1 MNEFQENGVA
11 KALEPYMDSAPTDN
25 VVPFKRREVPEWLIN
40 SKPAAAFAHLPLESL
55 ADGLET
61 NIEEIRAAASAIP
74 PSAISTEPDWVKLA
88 RALAWEAHLFPNRK
102 EVLWEILD
110 TASSCAPGYDE
121 EDNRRRFDRYVDEA
135 GDHENPITIKTVF
148 HMALDNGWDGKRL
161 PITATATLDPRANA
175 APSNATANTA
185 NSNTVAA
192 PVNLPRAV
200 PIADLPLIPKKREW
214 LHGNDLMRGA
224 VSMLVAPGARSK
236 TTWLVTTALACAS
249 GRPLR
254 DAHVYGGC
262 LRVLYVSAEDSTNE
276 MALRIR
282 AAMKHHGLSNADVPE
297 LHVIGADGW
306 GLSLLRA
313 TAGAPTMDERGWGAL
328 TAELDR
334 VKPDVLII
342 DPLINLMG
350 GVNVNDNSAAALLM
364 GQFVALVAKRRIA
377 VMIAH
382 HAAKGRDPTSAE
394 SAMGAA
400 SFTNLARIALAIEPL
415 AEKDA
420 GGIGLP
426 PWEAKFVFRI
436 IGTKT
441 NFSAP
446 NANDRWYRLVSV
458 DMENQN
464 PPIYMTGDHVAVVE
478 PFRPGT
484 SAPAFPEQLVRD
496 ALLAIE
502 AAKLPLTPSKNSK
515 ERYAAPVIAQAIAP
529 HRGGRA
535 SDIDGKAVLDHIL
548 RAELVRVESV
558 KISRPGARSDHRNG
572 LVLTPAGRAL
582 VQPANQNQVATNPPP
597 QLPQSPAA

>member
-11 KALEPYMDSAPTDN
+11 KALEPYMGPAPTDN

-40 SKPAAAFAHLPLESL
+40 SRPNAAFASLPLESL

-61 NIEEIRAAASAIP
+61 SIEEIRAAVSAIP
-74 PSAISTEPDWVKLA
+74 PCAISTEPEWMKLA
-88 RALAWEAHLFPNRK
+88 RALAWEARIFPKRK
-102 EVLWEILD
+102 DMLWEILD
-110 TASSCAPGYDE
+110 TASRLAPGYDA
-121 EDNRRRFDRYVDEA
+121 EDNRHRFDRYISEA
-135 GDHENPITIKTVF
+135 GDHENPITITTVF
-148 HMALDNGWDGKRL
+148 HTALDHGWDGKSL
-161 PITATATLDPRANA
+161 PITATATLDPTANA

-185 NSNTVAA
+185 NSNAMAA
-192 PVNLPRAV
+192 PVNSPRAV

-249 GRPLR
+249 GRTLQ

-282 AAMKHHGLSNADVPE
+282 AAMKHHGLSSADVAE
-297 LHVIGADGW
+297 LHVIGADRW
-306 GLSLLRA
+306 GLPLLRA
-313 TAGAPTMDERGWGAL
+313 SGTAPVMDQQGWDAL

-334 VKPDVLII
+334 IKPDVLII

-364 GQFVALVAKRRIA
+364 GQFVALAAKRRIA

-426 PWEAKFVFRI
+426 PWEAKFVFRVL
-436 IGTKT
+436 GTKT
-441 NFSAP
+441 NFSPPTAT
-446 NANDRWYRLVSV
+446 DRWYRLVSV
-458 DMENQN
+458 DMQNQE
-464 PPIYMTGDHVAVVE
+464 PPIYMTGDQVAVVE

-484 SAPAFPEQLVRD
+484 SAPAFPEQLIRD
-496 ALLAIE
+496 ALLAVNT
-502 AAKLPLTPSKNSK
+502 AKPPLSSSKNSK

-535 SDIDGKAVLDHIL
+535 SDGEAKAVLDHII
-548 RAELVRVESV
+548 RAELARVEPV
-558 KISRPGARSDHRNG
+558 EILRPGGRSDHRNG
-572 LVLTPAGRAL
+572 LVLTPAGKTL
-582 VQPANQNQVATNPPP
+582 VQQANQSQIATNPPP